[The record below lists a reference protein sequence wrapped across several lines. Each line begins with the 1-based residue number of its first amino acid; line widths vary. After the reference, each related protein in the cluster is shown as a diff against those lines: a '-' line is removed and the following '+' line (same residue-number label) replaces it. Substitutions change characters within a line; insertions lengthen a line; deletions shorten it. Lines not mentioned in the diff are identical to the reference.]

1 MLWSILSDF
10 RDWGAVRTVTTL
22 DDRLEDRISGFKLKK
37 LPADEIVRIHAG
49 QHEDVFRSLLHRCD
63 AVLIIAPETD
73 GILARLTEIAEATQI
88 PLLCSNAT
96 AVKVTGN
103 KAISEQIFRQSGITT
118 PATLLTTFTMAG
130 QVANELGYP
139 LVTKPLDGA
148 GCEGVCLVTK
158 PSELSEAL
166 ALLRKVTCHDQI
178 LLQTFIGGIHASV
191 SLLVAHDRALPLSLN
206 KQNIE
211 MGRPFNYFGGMIP
224 LVHPA
229 ARNAFNLAQ
238 AAVLAVPGLL
248 GYVGVDLILEQD
260 QAWLI
265 EINPR
270 ITTSYVG
277 LHRILAQNLAT
288 AIWQACREDVL
299 PDRITL
305 NGSITFSK
313 ENLETCFNVS
323 GDKDKDSREAQ

>member
-1 MLWSILSDF
+1 MLWSVLSDF
-10 RDWGAVRTVTTL
+10 RDWGAVRTMITL
-22 DDRLEDRISGFKLKK
+22 DDRLEDRISGLKLKK
-37 LPADEIVRIHAG
+37 LPADEVVRIHTG
-49 QHEDVFRSLLHRCD
+49 QHDDVFRSLLQRCD

-73 GILARLTEIAEATQI
+73 GILARLTEIAEAAQI

-103 KAISEQIFRQSGITT
+103 KAICEQIFRQAGLAT
-118 PATLLTTFTMAG
+118 PATRITSFTLAG
-130 QVANELGYP
+130 QVASELGYP

-148 GCEGVCLVTK
+148 GCEGVCLVIK
-158 PSELSEAL
+158 PSELAEAL

-178 LLQTFIGGIHASV
+178 LLQPFIGGTHASV
-191 SLLVAHDRALPLSLN
+191 SLLVSQDHALPLSLN
-206 KQNIE
+206 KQNIKT
-211 MGRPFNYFGGMIP
+211 GRPFNYSGGIIP
-224 LVHPA
+224 LEHPA
-229 ARNAFNLAQ
+229 ARSAFNLAQ
-238 AAVLAVPGLL
+238 AAVLAVPGLR
-248 GYVGVDLILEQD
+248 GYVGVDMILEQD

-277 LHRILAQNLAT
+277 LHRILTQNLAC
-288 AIWQACREDVL
+288 AIWRACREDVL

-313 ENLETCFNVS
+313 ENLETFFYES
-323 GDKDKDSREAQ
+323 GDKDKHALEAQ